1 MTVSM
6 GDYKK
11 NISVVPKKLK
21 VPGLRRRH
29 KSLGV
34 LSGWVS
40 AIEIC
45 QITYAGLTVAK
56 PCESGSSGS
65 SFLGQLELRLLPET
79 IVNCGHKMSLSLEDG
94 LHRQQE
100 KLK

>member
-11 NISVVPKKLK
+11 NVSVVPKKLK
-21 VPGLRRRH
+21 VPGLRRR
-29 KSLGV
+29 V